1 MLEEIENVIKYDR
14 IFGYPFPSLE
24 MRYNQI
30 ISVIGQLKK
39 TKETMET
46 NIGKKVIIRGDRS
59 GVEFGTL
66 VAQNGREVTLHN
78 ARRLWYWNGA
88 ASLSQ
93 LAKDG
98 TTIPRE
104 CKFTVTVDSITILD
118 AIEIIPCTDKAI
130 KSIEE
135 VREWKR

>member
-1 MLEEIENVIKYDR
+1 
-14 IFGYPFPSLE
+14 
-24 MRYNQI
+24 
-30 ISVIGQLKK
+30 
-39 TKETMET
+39 MES
-46 NIGKKVIIRGDRS
+46 NIGKKVIIRGSRS

-66 VAQNGREVTLHN
+66 VAKNGSEVTLEN
-78 ARRLWYWNGA
+78 ARRIWYWNGA

-93 LAKDG
+93 LAMDG
-98 TTIPRE
+98 TSNPNG

-135 VREWKR
+135 VYPWKR

>member
-1 MLEEIENVIKYDR
+1 M
-14 IFGYPFPSLE
+14 
-24 MRYNQI
+24 
-30 ISVIGQLKK
+30 
-39 TKETMET
+39 KE

-59 GVEFGTL
+59 GVEFGEL
-66 VAQNGREVTLHN
+66 VAQEGQEVTLKN
-78 ARRLWYWNGA
+78 ARRIWYWDGA

-98 TTIPRE
+98 TSNPDD
-104 CKFTVTVDSITILD
+104 CKFTVFVDSITILD

-130 KSIEE
+130 QSIEE

>member
-1 MLEEIENVIKYDR
+1 
-14 IFGYPFPSLE
+14 
-24 MRYNQI
+24 
-30 ISVIGQLKK
+30 
-39 TKETMET
+39 MES
-46 NIGKKVIIRGDRS
+46 NIGKKVIIRGSRS

-66 VAQNGREVTLHN
+66 FAQNGSEVTLEN
-78 ARRLWYWNGA
+78 ARRIWYWSGA

-98 TTIPRE
+98 TSNPTD

-135 VREWKR
+135 VNTWKC

>member
-1 MLEEIENVIKYDR
+1 
-14 IFGYPFPSLE
+14 
-24 MRYNQI
+24 
-30 ISVIGQLKK
+30 
-39 TKETMET
+39 MES
-46 NIGKKVIIRGDRS
+46 NIGKKVIIRGSRS
-59 GVEFGTL
+59 GVEFGKL
-66 VAQNGREVTLHN
+66 VAKNGSEVTLEN
-78 ARRLWYWNGA
+78 ARRIWYWSGA

-98 TTIPRE
+98 TSNPKE

-135 VREWKR
+135 VSTWKR

>member
-1 MLEEIENVIKYDR
+1 
-14 IFGYPFPSLE
+14 
-24 MRYNQI
+24 
-30 ISVIGQLKK
+30 
-39 TKETMET
+39 MET
-46 NIGKKVIIRGDRS
+46 NIGKKVIIRGYRS
-59 GVEFGTL
+59 GVEYGTL
-66 VAQNGREVTLHN
+66 VAYKGREVTLHN
-78 ARRLWYWNGA
+78 ARRIWYWDGA

-98 TTIPRE
+98 TLKPNN

-135 VREWKR
+135 VKEWKV

>member
-1 MLEEIENVIKYDR
+1 
-14 IFGYPFPSLE
+14 
-24 MRYNQI
+24 
-30 ISVIGQLKK
+30 
-39 TKETMET
+39 MET
-46 NIGKKVIIRGDRS
+46 NINKKVIIRGDRS

-66 VAQNGREVTLHN
+66 VAHVGREVTLHN
-78 ARRLWYWNGA
+78 ARRLWYWDGA

-98 TTIPRE
+98 TTNPRE

-130 KSIEE
+130 KSIGE

>member
-1 MLEEIENVIKYDR
+1 
-14 IFGYPFPSLE
+14 
-24 MRYNQI
+24 
-30 ISVIGQLKK
+30 
-39 TKETMET
+39 MES

-66 VAQNGREVTLHN
+66 VAQNGREVTLKN
-78 ARRLWYWNGA
+78 ARRIWYWSGA

-98 TTIPRE
+98 TSTPSS

-118 AIEIIPCTDKAI
+118 AIEIIPCTGKAI

-135 VREWKR
+135 VSVWKR

>member
-1 MLEEIENVIKYDR
+1 
-14 IFGYPFPSLE
+14 
-24 MRYNQI
+24 
-30 ISVIGQLKK
+30 
-39 TKETMET
+39 MET

-66 VAQNGREVTLHN
+66 VAQKGREVTLHN
-78 ARRLWYWNGA
+78 ARRIWYWDGA

-98 TTIPRE
+98 TSNPTS
-104 CKFTVTVDSITILD
+104 CKFTVTVGSITILD